1 MTDAWV
7 TQVTTPL
14 NSTHGSAA
22 DESRRVWRAGAAG
35 SVRAV
40 PGVAR
45 RPSLEVTVALVVF
58 LVAWAGLAILR
69 DRTAPHYRLSTRA
82 AIAAAQR
89 DAQVSRYL
97 KRFHFTRAESIPLDR
112 TLRRVTFFDGPR
124 VVLDAAV
131 APDRTVRFR
140 QEHTPGVAE
149 SGSTVANS
157 PLMLALLTALFVLST
172 AVLPLARLR
181 NLDVLVMTSFVGVVL
196 LLNARLVVA
205 SVAVATPALAYLFA
219 RCAVVG
225 LALSSVPGTSEGSTS
240 LYDHLTRAWPT
251 ERRVRLLRLV
261 TGATA
266 LAFLMITLTSTG
278 ETDVAAAS
286 LSGAT
291 NLIHGLV
298 PYGHIADGIVHGDT
312 YPLLTYVFYVPGA
325 LWMPVIDAFSDL
337 SGALPITAVAAL
349 LGAWGLQRIAARL
362 TSSPTAPFRASLAWL
377 SFSPVLL
384 AASGGSND
392 LVLAALVVW
401 LLTLAGQAGRSSL
414 VLAAACWTKVVPLIL
429 VPVWL
434 ARLRGRDLKVALV
447 ALVGISGALIA
458 WLLALGGADAI
469 REMVDALSFQ
479 FQRASFHAPWR
490 PFGLSWLQIILQA
503 ALLALLALA
512 TLRAWRNRGLRTDLP
527 RLAGL
532 SGALLL
538 GVQLTANYWT
548 WAYLPWAFPCI
559 AAALLIGG
567 DWASGP
573 RSRSVPRAVPRTPR
587 PPGRRH
593 RGARAS

>member
-1 MTDAWV
+1 LA
-7 TQVTTPL
+7 
-14 NSTHGSAA
+14 
-22 DESRRVWRAGAAG
+22 RRGVGY
-35 SVRAV
+35 VPAV
-40 PGVAR
+40 PGVVR

-58 LVAWAGLAILR
+58 VIAWAGLALVR
-69 DRTAPHYRLSTRA
+69 DRTAPHYRLSAHA

-97 KRFHFTRAESIPLDR
+97 RRFHYTRAESIPLDR

-140 QEHTPGVAE
+140 QERPPGVAE
-149 SGSTVANS
+149 SGSPLANS
-157 PLMLALLTALFVLST
+157 PLMLALLTALFVLSA
-172 AVLPLARLR
+172 AVVPLARLR
-181 NLDVLVMTSFVGVVL
+181 NLDLLVMTSFVPVVL

-219 RCAVVG
+219 RCALVG
-225 LALSSVPGTSEGSTS
+225 LALSRGSGPPEASTS

-251 ERRVRLLRLV
+251 ERRMRLLRLV
-261 TGATA
+261 TGATV

-278 ETDVAAAS
+278 ESDVAAAS

-291 NLIHGLV
+291 NLIHGQL
-298 PYGHIADGIVHGDT
+298 PYGHIAEGVVHGDT

-325 LWMPVIDAFSDL
+325 LWMPVTDAFSDL
-337 SGALPITAVAAL
+337 SGALPVTAAAAL
-349 LGAWGLQRIAARL
+349 LSAWGVQRIAARL
-362 TSSPTAPFRASLAWL
+362 TSSPTAPLRASLAWL
-377 SFSPVLL
+377 SFPPVLL
-384 AASGGSND
+384 AASQGSND

-401 LLTLAGQAGRSSL
+401 LLALAGQTGGSSL
-414 VLAAACWTKVVPLIL
+414 LLAGACWAKVVPLIL

-434 ARLRGRDLKVALV
+434 ARLRGRHLRVALV

-458 WLLALGGADAI
+458 WVLALGGGAAI
-469 REMVDALSFQ
+469 GDMVDALSFQ
-479 FQRASFHAPWR
+479 FQRASFHAPWH
-490 PFGLSWLQIILQA
+490 PFALSWLQTILQA

-512 TLRAWRNRGLRTDLP
+512 TVRAWGNRRLRTDLP

-559 AAALLIGG
+559 AVALLITQTN
-567 DWASGP
+567 ALQ
-573 RSRSVPRAVPRTPR
+573 SR
-587 PPGRRH
+587 
-593 RGARAS
+593 

>member
-1 MTDAWV
+1 LA
-7 TQVTTPL
+7 
-14 NSTHGSAA
+14 
-22 DESRRVWRAGAAG
+22 RRVVGY
-35 SVRAV
+35 VRAV
-40 PGVAR
+40 FGAAR
-45 RPSLEVTVALVVF
+45 RPSLELTVALVVF
-58 LVAWAGLAILR
+58 AVGWAGLAVLR
-69 DRTAPHYRLSTRA
+69 DRTAPHYRLSARA
-82 AIAAAQR
+82 AIMAAQQ

-97 KRFHFTRAESIPLDR
+97 KRVDFTRAESIPLDR
-112 TLRRVTFFDGPR
+112 RLRRVTFFDGPR
-124 VVLDAAV
+124 VVLDTAV

-140 QEHTPGVAE
+140 EEHPPGVAE
-149 SGSTVANS
+149 SGSPVANS

-181 NLDVLVMTSFVGVVL
+181 NLDLLVLTSFVAVVL

-205 SVAVATPALAYLFA
+205 SVAVATPALAYLVA
-219 RCAVVG
+219 RCALVG
-225 LALSSVPGTSEGSTS
+225 LGRSRVSAPPEASTP

-266 LAFLMITLTSTG
+266 LAFLMITLTSNG

-291 NLIHGLV
+291 KLIDGHV
-298 PYGHIADGIVHGDT
+298 PYGHVTEGIVHGDT

-325 LWMPVIDAFSDL
+325 LWMPVTDAFSDL
-337 SGALPITAVAAL
+337 SGALPITAAAAL
-349 LGAWGLQRIAARL
+349 LGAWGLSRIAGRL
-362 TSSPTAPFRASLAWL
+362 TSSPTAPLRASLAWL
-377 SFSPVLL
+377 SFPPVLL

-401 LLTLAGQAGRSSL
+401 LLALAGQAGRSSL
-414 VLAAACWTKVVPLIL
+414 VLVGACWAKVVPLIL
-429 VPVWL
+429 LPVWL
-434 ARLRGRDLKVALV
+434 ARLRGRHLGLALV
-447 ALVGISGALIA
+447 ALVGLSGALVA
-458 WLLALGGADAI
+458 WVLALGGAHAI

-512 TLRAWRNRGLRTDLP
+512 TVRAWRNRSLRTDLP

-538 GVQLTANYWT
+538 GAQLTANYWT

-559 AAALLIGG
+559 AAALLIAQPRKQAGS
-567 DWASGP
+567 ASG
-573 RSRSVPRAVPRTPR
+573 SRSPTGPRAALR
-587 PPGRRH
+587 
-593 RGARAS
+593 

>member
-1 MTDAWV
+1 LA
-7 TQVTTPL
+7 
-14 NSTHGSAA
+14 
-22 DESRRVWRAGAAG
+22 RRGVGY
-35 SVRAV
+35 VRAV
-40 PGVAR
+40 FGAAR
-45 RPSLEVTVALVVF
+45 RPSLELTVALVVF
-58 LVAWAGLAILR
+58 AVGWAGLAVLH
-69 DRTAPHYRLSTRA
+69 DRTAPHYRLSARA
-82 AIAAAQR
+82 AIVAAQQ

-97 KRFHFTRAESIPLDR
+97 DRVHFTRAESIPLDR
-112 TLRRVTFFDGPR
+112 RLRRVTFFDGPR
-124 VVLDAAV
+124 VVLDTAV

-140 QEHTPGVAE
+140 QEHPPGIAE
-149 SGSTVANS
+149 SGSPVANS

-181 NLDVLVMTSFVGVVL
+181 NLDLLVMTSFVAVVL

-205 SVAVATPALAYLFA
+205 SVVVATPALAYLVA
-219 RCAVVG
+219 RCALVG
-225 LALSSVPGTSEGSTS
+225 LGRSRVSGMPEASTS

-291 NLIHGLV
+291 KLIHGDV
-298 PYGHIADGIVHGDT
+298 PYGHITEGIVHGDT
-312 YPLLTYVFYVPGA
+312 YPLLTYVLYVPGA
-325 LWMPVIDAFSDL
+325 LWMPVTDAFSDL
-337 SGALPITAVAAL
+337 SGALPITAAAAL
-349 LGAWGLQRIAARL
+349 LGAWGLNRIATRL
-362 TSSPTAPFRASLAWL
+362 TSSPTAPLRASLAWL
-377 SFSPVLL
+377 SFPPVLL

-401 LLTLAGQAGRSSL
+401 LLALAGQAGRSSL
-414 VLAAACWTKVVPLIL
+414 VLAGACWAKVVPLIL
-429 VPVWL
+429 LPVWL
-434 ARLRGRDLKVALV
+434 ARLRGRHLGLALV
-447 ALVGISGALIA
+447 ALVGISGALVA
-458 WLLALGGADAI
+458 WVLALGGAHAI
-469 REMVDALSFQ
+469 REMFDALSFQ

-490 PFGLSWLQIILQA
+490 AFGLSWLQVILQA

-512 TLRAWRNRGLRTDLP
+512 TVRAWRNRRLRTDLP

-548 WAYLPWAFPCI
+548 WAYLPWAFPCV
-559 AAALLIGG
+559 AAALLIAQPRNQAGS
-567 DWASGP
+567 ASGS
-573 RSRSVPRAVPRTPR
+573 RSRTGPRAALR
-587 PPGRRH
+587 
-593 RGARAS
+593 

>member
-1 MTDAWV
+1 
-7 TQVTTPL
+7 
-14 NSTHGSAA
+14 
-22 DESRRVWRAGAAG
+22 
-35 SVRAV
+35 V

-45 RPSLEVTVALVVF
+45 RPSLEVAVALVVF
-58 LVAWAGLAILR
+58 VGAWAGLALLH

-82 AIAAAQR
+82 AITAAQR

-112 TLRRVTFFDGPR
+112 TLQRVTFFDGPR
-124 VVLDAAV
+124 VVLDTAV
-131 APDRTVRFR
+131 APDGTVRFR
-140 QEHTPGVAE
+140 QEHRPGVAE
-149 SGSTVANS
+149 SGSPLANS

-181 NLDVLVMTSFVGVVL
+181 NLDVLVMTSFVAVVL

-205 SVAVATPALAYLFA
+205 SVVVAMPALAYLFA
-219 RCAVVG
+219 RCALVG
-225 LALSSVPGTSEGSTS
+225 FALSRTPDPSTS
-240 LYDHLTRAWPT
+240 LYDRLTRTWPT
-251 ERRVRLLRLV
+251 ERRMRLLWLV

-278 ETDVAAAS
+278 ESDVAAAS

-291 NLIHGLV
+291 NLIHGHV

-325 LWMPVIDAFSDL
+325 LWMPVTDAFSDL
-337 SGALPITAVAAL
+337 SGALPIAAVAAL
-349 LGAWGLQRIAARL
+349 LGAWGLQRIAARV
-362 TSSPTAPFRASLAWL
+362 TTSPTGPLRASLAWL
-377 SFSPVLL
+377 SFPPVLL

-401 LLTLAGQAGRSSL
+401 LLALAGRAGLSSL
-414 VLAAACWTKVVPLIL
+414 VLAGAWWTKVVPLIL

-434 ARLRGRDLKVALV
+434 AGLRGRDLRVALV
-447 ALVGISGALIA
+447 ALVGVSGALIA
-458 WLLALGGADAI
+458 WLLALGGADAV

-490 PFGLSWLQIILQA
+490 PFRLSWLQIILQA

-512 TLRAWRNRGLRTDLP
+512 TLRAWRNRGLRPDLP

-538 GVQLTANYWT
+538 GMQLTANYWT

-559 AAALLIGG
+559 AAALLLPGTHFKAAESLG
-567 DWASGP
+567 RLLGHRDLPDVGTAGP
-573 RSRSVPRAVPRTPR
+573 P
-587 PPGRRH
+587 
-593 RGARAS
+593 

>member
-1 MTDAWV
+1 LA
-7 TQVTTPL
+7 
-14 NSTHGSAA
+14 
-22 DESRRVWRAGAAG
+22 RRGVGY
-35 SVRAV
+35 VPAV
-40 PGVAR
+40 PGVVR

-58 LVAWAGLAILR
+58 VIAWAGLAIVR
-69 DRTAPHYRLSTRA
+69 DRTAPHYRLSAHA

-97 KRFHFTRAESIPLDR
+97 TRFHYTRAESIPLDR

-140 QEHTPGVAE
+140 QERPPGVAE
-149 SGSTVANS
+149 SGSPLANS
-157 PLMLALLTALFVLST
+157 PLMLALLTALFVLSA
-172 AVLPLARLR
+172 AVVPLARLR
-181 NLDVLVMTSFVGVVL
+181 NLDLLVMTSFVPVVL

-219 RCAVVG
+219 RCALVG
-225 LALSSVPGTSEGSTS
+225 LALSRGSGTPEASTS

-251 ERRVRLLRLV
+251 ERRMGLLRLV
-261 TGATA
+261 TGATV

-278 ETDVAAAS
+278 ESDVAAAS

-291 NLIHGLV
+291 NLIHGQL
-298 PYGHIADGIVHGDT
+298 PYGHIAEGVVHGDT

-325 LWMPVIDAFSDL
+325 LWMPVTDAFSDL
-337 SGALPITAVAAL
+337 SGALPVTAAAAL
-349 LGAWGLQRIAARL
+349 LSAWGVQRIAGRL
-362 TSSPTAPFRASLAWL
+362 TSSPTAPLRASLAWL
-377 SFSPVLL
+377 SFPPVLL
-384 AASGGSND
+384 AASQGSND

-401 LLTLAGQAGRSSL
+401 LLALAGQTGGSSL
-414 VLAAACWTKVVPLIL
+414 LLAGACWAKVVPLIL

-434 ARLRGRDLKVALV
+434 ARLRGRHLRVALV

-458 WLLALGGADAI
+458 WVLALGGGAAI
-469 REMVDALSFQ
+469 GDMVDALSFQ
-479 FQRASFHAPWR
+479 FQRASFHAPWH
-490 PFGLSWLQIILQA
+490 PFALSWLQTILQA

-512 TLRAWRNRGLRTDLP
+512 TVRAWGNRRLRTDLP

-559 AAALLIGG
+559 AAALLITQTN
-567 DWASGP
+567 ALQ
-573 RSRSVPRAVPRTPR
+573 SR
-587 PPGRRH
+587 
-593 RGARAS
+593 